1 MKYAT
6 AGFVIYG
13 APMDQASF
21 WTMKREIRV
30 VLQILSQVVEE
41 FVENESLNFSN
52 FR

>member
-30 VLQILSQVVEE
+30 VLNKFTDMYKGDNSSE
-41 FVENESLNFSN
+41 FSRQFL
-52 FR
+52 